1 MLAPGVN
8 EAIQKKYLR
17 ALLFSIH
24 GHEDTSDLMPET
36 EDGPQED
43 ILSEMGSLV
52 EQYQVKTFSSV
63 RPTASLIQIGDIKNR
78 LPQFNFQY
86 PDADSFLMTSASIGK
101 RPSTK
106 VATCKADVVN
116 QMQIMM
122 RMLVTLTNTLAPL
135 PQDRW
140 LTMKVG
146 ASACTPSVTQSYL
159 TATACVSGRLCAHT
173 HTPKALLLR

>member
-52 EQYQVKTFSSV
+52 EQYQVKI
-63 RPTASLIQIGDIKNR
+63 L
-78 LPQFNFQY
+78 L
-86 PDADSFLMTSASIGK
+86 
-101 RPSTK
+101 RPSN
-106 VATCKADVVN
+106 C
-116 QMQIMM
+116 
-122 RMLVTLTNTLAPL
+122 LTHPN
-135 PQDRW
+135 W
-140 LTMKVG
+140 
-146 ASACTPSVTQSYL
+146 
-159 TATACVSGRLCAHT
+159 
-173 HTPKALLLR
+173 